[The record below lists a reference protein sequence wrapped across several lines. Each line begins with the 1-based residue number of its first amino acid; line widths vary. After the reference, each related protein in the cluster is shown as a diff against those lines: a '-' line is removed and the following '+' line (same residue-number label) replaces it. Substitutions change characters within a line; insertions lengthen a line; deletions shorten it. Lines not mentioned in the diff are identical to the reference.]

1 MNGRKVSSN
10 RLGVSIIIPV
20 YNGEKFIGEC
30 LESIAKQLYSNFECI
45 IVDDGSTDRTIDVI
59 QGVADSRFKI
69 IEGEHKGSSAARN
82 RGFLQASGQYVLFLD
97 SDDVFQSNLL
107 SSLYEAIDEHK
118 VDVAICN
125 YRKYDTI
132 NGNYSEKV
140 LKEVDLPSEV
150 FNAHDIPEQILNIF
164 SGVPWNKLYRKDF
177 LDKINI
183 TFLEDL
189 VIGADSLFVHQ
200 TLLTADKIRFVDD
213 ILVDY
218 RVNNPNS
225 DVAKAKGYLADISRT
240 VDELYAFIRKKEDY
254 RLFVKSFDNWA
265 IGKCL
270 WIYSLNDSQIDPI
283 LIDIVKKYELNL
295 RTKSYYYQLSARE
308 LVAQF

>member
-1 MNGRKVSSN
+1 MNSN
-10 RLGVSIIIPV
+10 QLGVSIIIPV

-30 LESIAKQLYSNFECI
+30 LESITKQSYSNFECI
-45 IVDDGSTDRTIDVI
+45 IVDDGSTDRTVDVI

-69 IEGEHKGSSAARN
+69 IEGKHKGSSAARN
-82 RGFLQASGQYVLFLD
+82 KGFLEASGKYILFLD
-97 SDDVFQSNLL
+97 SDDVFHGDLL
-107 SSLYEAIDEHK
+107 SSLYETIDEHK
-118 VDVAICN
+118 ADIAICN
-125 YRKYDTI
+125 YRRYDTVD
-132 NGNYSEKV
+132 GNYGEKV
-140 LKEVDLPSEV
+140 LKGVNLPSEV

-177 LDKINI
+177 LKEKKI

-200 TLLTADKIRFVDD
+200 TLLTTDKICYVDD
-213 ILVDY
+213 TLVDY

-240 VDELYAFIRKKEDY
+240 VDELYGFIRKREDY
-254 RLFVKSFDNWA
+254 RLFERSFDNWA

-283 LIDIVKKYELNL
+283 LVDIVQKYELNL
-295 RTKSYYYQLSARE
+295 RPEGYYYQPSARE
-308 LVAQF
+308 LVARF